1 VDVGHALIDSG
12 SVSVTHLC
20 VTSRPVCPIRAAVR
34 SHDLP
39 FTSIILYRFAT
50 LLRIMP
56 LVEGLE
62 ERSFG
67 HSTFMVYARDANI
80 LQPNET
86 QRNTLI
92 VAGVYILVIG
102 ILWYVLSSD
111 PLQRYLCDT

>member
-1 VDVGHALIDSG
+1 
-12 SVSVTHLC
+12 
-20 VTSRPVCPIRAAVR
+20 
-34 SHDLP
+34 
-39 FTSIILYRFAT
+39 
-50 LLRIMP
+50 
-56 LVEGLE
+56 
-62 ERSFG
+62 
-67 HSTFMVYARDANI
+67 MVYARDANI